1 MKARPATAYT
11 YTLLILRHGK
21 SSWKDLS
28 LDDHDRPLKK
38 RGKRDAKRVGAF
50 LREQELIPELILTS
64 SAKRAR
70 ATTRRVLNGGEFKGA
85 VPVKKHQQLYHAE
98 PEIILDVLRGTAD
111 REQRVMIVGHN
122 PGLEDL
128 VELLVGEWHRM
139 PTAAL
144 AEISLPIARW
154 RDLSTETRGELR
166 YLWTPDML

>member
-1 MKARPATAYT
+1 MEKTGSMPK
-11 YTLLILRHGK
+11 TLLVLRHGK

-50 LREQELIPELILTS
+50 LREKGLIPDLILTS

-70 ATTRRVLNGGEFKGA
+70 GTAKRVTKGGDFKRA
-85 VPVKKHQQLYHAE
+85 VPVEKHRQLYHAE
-98 PEIILDVLRGTAD
+98 PETIVEVLQGIDGARD
-111 REQRVMIVGHN
+111 RVMIVGHN

-128 VELLVGEWHRM
+128 LELLLGEWYRM

-144 AEISLPIARW
+144 AQIGLPIADW
-154 RDLSTETRGELR
+154 HDLTPGVVGELR
-166 YLWTPDML
+166 HLWTPDMLDA

>member
-1 MKARPATAYT
+1 MKEAPAIA

-38 RGKRDAKRVGAF
+38 RGKRDARHVGAF
-50 LREQELIPELILTS
+50 LRERELIPDLILTS

-70 ATTRRVLNGGEFKGA
+70 ATTKQVLKGGEFKSD
-85 VPVKKHQQLYHAE
+85 VPVEKHQRLYHAE
-98 PEIILDVLRGTAD
+98 PEVILDVLQGTAD
-111 REQRVMIVGHN
+111 RERRVMIVGHN

-128 VELLVGEWHRM
+128 VELLVGEWYRM

-144 AEISLPIARW
+144 AEIRLPIAHW
-154 RDLSTETRGELR
+154 RDLNTETRGELR
-166 YLWTPDML
+166 HLWTPDMLE